1 MILIIGSHQDD
12 VLYCSSLLTK
22 RTTDMYLGRF
32 PMQKG
37 AIFNQETIL
46 LSGIH
51 TSLLASSVVSSLLTQ
66 YYVNLIF
73 VVGKCFSVD
82 TSFKRGDILI
92 SKDIVNID
100 VDQIDVANATLN
112 QIPGLPTIYR
122 VQKDVIGYISDGF
135 SKRTLVTPNVASF
148 LSSDNLFSPAV
159 EKVMARKTVLGQNGP
174 LVLDSISYG
183 VSLAG
188 FLHDVPVICVKAVER
203 NLREPKSI
211 DNYLAALDTY
221 VDIGKAIVYTIG
233 DIGRSDV
240 LRARRGS

>member
-51 TSLLASSVVSSLLTQ
+51 TSLLASSVVSSFLTQ

-73 VVGKCFSVD
+73 VVGKCFSID
-82 TSFKRGDILI
+82 TSFKRGDILV

-112 QIPGLPTIYR
+112 QIPGLPTLYR
-122 VQKDVIGYISDGF
+122 VQKDVIGYIRDGF

-148 LSSDNLFSPAV
+148 LSSDNLFSRPWRKSWRRRRCLVKTGLLCWIASP
-159 EKVMARKTVLGQNGP
+159 MA
-174 LVLDSISYG
+174 S
-183 VSLAG
+183 A
-188 FLHDVPVICVKAVER
+188 
-203 NLREPKSI
+203 
-211 DNYLAALDTY
+211 
-221 VDIGKAIVYTIG
+221 
-233 DIGRSDV
+233 
-240 LRARRGS
+240 